1 MDLSLSSSLVGS
13 ATLNPDKLSLDLQF
27 ATDKTLTARKGPT
40 PVFTRAST
48 ATFVGSDGL
57 IQSAAINQARFDH
70 DPVTL
75 ACRGLLIEESR
86 TNAMLRSQ
94 DFSNVAWTKTN
105 STVSGTLYTDPSGTS
120 TANELVEDILLAT
133 HTCQQSAGTATIGT
147 TYTFSVFVKRK
158 DTSNQFLLIGA
169 SGLVSASFM
178 SVNLTNGVTA
188 TGIGSPAAPIN
199 VSSTAYPNGWYRVQF
214 SVVATSAAAITLDIR
229 LSRDGTWANRSYLG
243 DGVQSSLIWGAQVEA
258 GAFPTSYIPT
268 TTASVVRSADLCSI
282 TGSDFTGFYNQS
294 EGTIV
299 GSGLTNS
306 PTTNAGP
313 ELFRA
318 SDGTNN
324 NRVQIGMTNFPAQA
338 VRPFITASG
347 TTTYSSTQGT
357 ATVGVERKVG
367 MAYKTNDTIS
377 AFNGTL
383 GTLDT
388 TVTPP
393 TNCNQVAL
401 FSGLG
406 NGTIS
411 SLRYFKKRLPNAKL
425 QTLTT

>member
-1 MDLSLSSSLVGS
+1 M
-13 ATLNPDKLSLDLQF
+13 
-27 ATDKTLTARKGPT
+27 
-40 PVFTRAST
+40 
-48 ATFVGSDGL
+48 
-57 IQSAAINQARFDH
+57 
-70 DPVTL
+70 
-75 ACRGLLIEESR
+75 EESR
-86 TNAMLRSQ
+86 TNLALRSD
-94 DFSNVAWTKTN
+94 DFANATWSKAFCSISSN
-105 STVSGTLYTDPSGTS
+105 TS
-120 TANELVEDILLAT
+120 TAPDGNITADELIEDST
-133 HTCQQSAGTATIGT
+133 TNGHTCIQSTATATIGT

-169 SGLVSASFM
+169 SGLVTASFI

-188 TGIGSPAAPIN
+188 TNIGSPGIPTN
-199 VSSTAYPNGWYRVQF
+199 VSSTTYPNGWYRVQF
-214 SVVATSAAAITLDIR
+214 SVVATSASAALFDIR

-243 DGVQSSLIWGAQVEA
+243 DGVQSSLLWGAQIEA
-258 GAFPTSYIPT
+258 ASFPTSYIPT

-282 TGSDFTGFYNQS
+282 TGAAFTGFYNQS

-299 GSGLTNS
+299 GSGLTNQ

-313 ELFRA
+313 ELFKS

-324 NRVQIGMTNFPAQA
+324 NRIQIGMTNFPTQA
-338 VRPFITASG
+338 VRPFIVSG
-347 TTTYSSTQGT
+347 GTSTYSNTNGT

-367 MAYKTNDTIS
+367 TAYKTNDAIS

-393 TNCNQVAL
+393 TNCNTSSL

-406 NGTIS
+406 SGTIS
-411 SLRYFKKRLPNAKL
+411 SFRYYKKRLSDAKL
-425 QTLTT
+425 QTLTTL